1 VTECYRPL
9 DPIDADALAA
19 GAEPVFAA
27 DAAAHAAGCAACGA
41 RIQAARGLLEA
52 LDGLPGPLEGVGVG
66 VGGIGLSGGLAD
78 RVTRLRSFSARE
90 RRTYALWNAPVLL
103 TAGLAGTGTALLT
116 LPSLTAGEQV
126 SVGIAASAP
135 LLALAR
141 SAARWAGDL
150 LALAPRGLDAL
161 SQGMRGEGTLGLVA
175 LALLVPVGLA
185 LSRVLVRAP
194 GRR

>member
-1 VTECYRPL
+1 MTECRRPL

-19 GAEPVFAA
+19 GAEPVHAA
-27 DAAAHAAGCAACGA
+27 DAAVHAAGCAACGA
-41 RIQAARGLLEA
+41 RILAARGLLEA
-52 LDGLPGPLEGVGVG
+52 LDGLPGPVEGV
-66 VGGIGLSGGLAD
+66 GLSGGLAD
-78 RVTRLRSFSARE
+78 RVTRLRAFSPRE

-103 TAGLAGTGTALLT
+103 TAGLAGAGTALLT
-116 LPSLTAGEQV
+116 LPTLTAGEQV
-126 SVGIAASAP
+126 SVGVAASAP

-141 SAARWAGDL
+141 SAARWALDFL
-150 LALAPRGLDAL
+150 TLAPRGLEAL

-185 LSRVLVRAP
+185 LSRVLLRAP

>member
-1 VTECYRPL
+1 MTECHRPL

-41 RIQAARGLLEA
+41 RIEAARGLLAA
-52 LDGLPGPLEGVGVG
+52 LDGLEQPVDRVA
-66 VGGIGLSGGLAD
+66 GLAE
-78 RVTRLRSFSARE
+78 RVTRLRAFSSRE

-103 TAGLAGTGTALLT
+103 TAGLSGTGLALLT
-116 LPSLTAGEQV
+116 LPALSAGEQISLGV
-126 SVGIAASAP
+126 AASAP
-135 LLALAR
+135 LLGLLR
-141 SAARWAGDL
+141 SAGR
-150 LALAPRGLDAL
+150 LAADFLAAAPRGLEAL

-175 LALLVPVGLA
+175 LALLLPVGFA

>member
-1 VTECYRPL
+1 VTECRRPL

-41 RIQAARGLLEA
+41 RTQAARGLLEA
-52 LDGLPGPLEGVGVG
+52 LDGLPGPLEGEGVG
-66 VGGIGLSGGLAD
+66 VGSGGLAD
-78 RVTRLRSFSARE
+78 RVTRLRSFSVRE

-141 SAARWAGDL
+141 SAARWAADL